1 MRISDWSSDVCSS
14 DLNVVFDYRVYS
26 VGAGSEDNWIS
37 AGIDGPSTVRKE
49 LASVTGATQYEV
61 SVRYRWRDPHS
72 QTRRM
77 LGPAPTATASVATL
91 AEAAATP
98 AAGKSPIRRQNAAPP
113 AAASQRKK
121 RWHTR

>member
-49 LASVTGATQYEV
+49 IASVTGATQYEV
-61 SVRYRWRDPHS
+61 SVRYRWLDQLS
-72 QTRRM
+72 QTRRI
-77 LGPAPTATASVATL
+77 LGPATTATDSVATL
-91 AEAAATP
+91 AEAAETIAV
-98 AAGKSPIRRQNAAPP
+98 GKSTIFR
-113 AAASQRKK
+113 SEE
-121 RWHTR
+121 HTSELQ